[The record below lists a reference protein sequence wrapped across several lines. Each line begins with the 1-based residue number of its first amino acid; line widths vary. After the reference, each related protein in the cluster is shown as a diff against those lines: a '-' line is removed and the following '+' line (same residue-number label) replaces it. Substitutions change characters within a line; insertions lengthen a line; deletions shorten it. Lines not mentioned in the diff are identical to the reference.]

1 MFIRITLTT
10 VICCVFTQT
19 AAYAAEEG
27 EDLSEAREALSK
39 QDTDADTEKALEE
52 VFEAAEKNYS
62 LLNQGGVTLNYN
74 FDYSYYGDQRL
85 DLIIEPT
92 LNSEGQPT
100 GSSTIKNADVN
111 PVASHTFTNS
121 FALDYGLLDNLT
133 WGARLP
139 LVAKFDTE
147 ESLTTYSLGDISTT
161 IRFQPF
167 EYMPG
172 KLSQTWFST
181 LKLKTGESPYDID
194 TDETLSTGSGYY
206 SVSGGLS
213 VSKVLDPVVLFGSAS
228 YGYNIPETDLNQVRG
243 SSLLKEVHPGNSLS
257 FSMGFAYSLSYDV
270 SLSASFQGSYNDETK
285 FVFNS
290 GGNRQTSVVGSQ
302 MSGIMNFAL
311 GVRVSPKTIAN
322 VNVGFGMTELSPDI
336 ILGLSL
342 PIDIEGVK
350 APAGS

>member
-1 MFIRITLTT
+1 MGNRLILADSLALLT
-10 VICCVFTQT
+10 FSNNLL
-19 AAYAAEEG
+19 AEQDA
-27 EDLSEAREALSK
+27 DLSRAREALSK
-39 QDTDADTEKALEE
+39 QENDADTEKALEE

-62 LLNQGGVTLNYN
+62 LLREGGVSLNYN

-85 DLIIEPT
+85 DLVIEPT
-92 LNSEGQPT
+92 LDSEGQPT
-100 GSSTIKNADVN
+100 GSSTIRNADVS

-121 FALDYGLLDNLT
+121 FALDYGLFDNLT
-133 WGARLP
+133 IGGRLP

-147 ESLTTYSLGDISTT
+147 DSLTAYSLGDISSTV
-161 IRFQPF
+161 RYQPF
-167 EYMPG
+167 EYIPG
-172 KLSQTWFST
+172 KLSQTWFGS
-181 LKLKTGESPYDID
+181 LKLKTGDSPYEID
-194 TDETLSTGSGYY
+194 TDESLSTGSGYY
-206 SVSGGLS
+206 TVSGGVS
-213 VSKVLDPVVLFGSAS
+213 ASKVLDPVVLFGSAS
-228 YGYNIPETDLNQVRG
+228 YGYNLPEKGLNQVRG
-243 SSLLKEVHPGNSLS
+243 SSLLTEVHPGSSIS

-270 SLSASFQGSYNDETK
+270 SLSASFQGSFNDETT
-285 FVFNS
+285 FVFRS
-290 GGNRQTSVVGSQ
+290 GGERQTSTVGSQ